1 MRVLLVL
8 ASALVI
14 LTLLRAIS
22 RRTQSHRPQ
31 RRWRVWRLPPRT
43 PDDCLHCRR
52 AADLLE
58 RSAAP
63 TVPPWRQGR
72 SRRGAP
78 RRVST
83 EGYACRQPACRY

>member
-8 ASALVI
+8 ASTLVI
-14 LTLLRAIS
+14 LTLLSAIG
-22 RRTQSHRPQ
+22 RRTQSRRPH
-31 RRWRVWRLPPRT
+31 RRWCVWRLRPRT
-43 PDDCLHCRR
+43 PDDCLRCRR

-58 RSAAP
+58 RIDAP

-83 EGYACRQPACRY
+83 